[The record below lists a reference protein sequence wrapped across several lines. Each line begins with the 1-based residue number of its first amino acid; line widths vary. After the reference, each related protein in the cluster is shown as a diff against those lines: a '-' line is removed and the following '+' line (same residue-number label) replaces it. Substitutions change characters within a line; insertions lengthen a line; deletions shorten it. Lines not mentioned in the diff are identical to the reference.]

1 MKKITDG
8 LKLRALAEAP
18 AGWYTNICPGCGE
31 VIYTLGRDDGEQI
44 THEPCKTSFVP
55 IDMGELM
62 YSSGEG
68 KHTNMHGIRETI
80 RATVGLDDEDMMGK
94 TVTVSVC
101 PTCGGYAWTF
111 DGCSVTCAECK
122 PDHMI
127 IDSFVL

>member
-1 MKKITDG
+1 MVKITE
-8 LKLRALAEAP
+8 KMKHRALDEAP

-62 YSSGEG
+62 YNCG
-68 KHTNMHGIRETI
+68 KDADRDTIREHI
-80 RATVGLDDEDMMGK
+80 RTAQRLGEDDMTGK
-94 TVTVSVC
+94 AVTVSIC
-101 PTCGGYAWTF
+101 PKCNSYAWTL
-111 DGCSVTCAECK
+111 DGCSVTCADCQ